1 MSAAS
6 MPLNPCVHV
15 PRILNRLS
23 SLSPTPRAVSSEMLN
38 MPIPQ
43 DIDPNAFEV
52 LLRFLHC
59 EQGTPLNLTLENV
72 FNVHRVAEL

>member
-1 MSAAS
+1 
-6 MPLNPCVHV
+6 
-15 PRILNRLS
+15 
-23 SLSPTPRAVSSEMLN
+23 MLN
-38 MPIPQ
+38 MPVPQ

>member
-1 MSAAS
+1 MRACPSHS
-6 MPLNPCVHV
+6 QSPL
-15 PRILNRLS
+15 L
-23 SLSPTPRAVSSEMLN
+23 SLSNSCAVSSEMLN